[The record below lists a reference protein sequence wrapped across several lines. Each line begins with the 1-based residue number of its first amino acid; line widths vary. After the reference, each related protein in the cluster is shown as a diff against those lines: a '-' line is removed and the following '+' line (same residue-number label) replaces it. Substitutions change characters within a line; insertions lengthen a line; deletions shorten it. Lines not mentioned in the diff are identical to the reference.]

1 MERGEEE
8 GGGLRGGGEE
18 ADGHKEVSSSLHRGH
33 FGLEDLVGRVDGAEL
48 GGQGVGQD
56 VLDVLEEGSHGGEGG
71 GVQVAGQE
79 DLRDLKGVQTN
90 SFG

>member
-18 ADGHKEVSSSLHRGH
+18 ADGQKEVSSSLRGGH
-33 FGLEDLVGRVDGAEL
+33 LGLEDLVGRVDGAEL
-48 GGQGVGQD
+48 GGQRVGQD

-79 DLRDLKGVQTN
+79 DLRALKGVQTD